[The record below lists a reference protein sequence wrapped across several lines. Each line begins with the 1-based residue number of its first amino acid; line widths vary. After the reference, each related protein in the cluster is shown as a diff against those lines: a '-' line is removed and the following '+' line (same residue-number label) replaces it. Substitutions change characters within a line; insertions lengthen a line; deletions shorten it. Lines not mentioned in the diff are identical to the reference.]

1 MKELYATS
9 SHVDRSQSWK
19 QKPKSQWP
27 GNGQVTLSFLLK
39 ALFHSNLS
47 SDDGKARLLEGVGEA
62 HVPACVVLPVVL
74 FAVYPTSVRPDMVV
88 ACSR

>member
-9 SHVDRSQSWK
+9 FPCRSIPK
-19 QKPKSQWP
+19 LEAKPKSQWP